1 MNQETI
7 TRHLLED
14 ALEQVLCN
22 PTAAHCWHRLRPL
35 YEAAPQ
41 SMQSAVCTMLAQHVD
56 EGGVPGFLRASFLA
70 FVTGEERWYA
80 AASAALLALQPVD
93 ADRIAAHM
101 GVSWYDA
108 LAGKKDRGAFVDAMR
123 VMRMPA
129 LARRAGQRLAAHT
142 SLRLPARAVTRV
154 ERVALVVP
162 QLGVAGHAPTR
173 MALAHGAM
181 LQADGKTVELY
192 CARELNIAQMP
203 NLLGCGRTTASEL
216 PAPDAWSRA
225 LRRPMTI
232 HLADER
238 MSLLRRWSALLER
251 MVAFDPDLILFVG
264 LYSPWI
270 ELLYPQ
276 RPVLG
281 LSVQSTA
288 PIAPVDVWL
297 AADAAQAG
305 AARAPWGADMP
316 PSTAWHYPY
325 RVQLERAGAPLSR
338 AALGLPASA
347 LVLVSVGYRL
357 GEEIAGAWAARMV
370 EMMMAA
376 PDAVWLLPGCASVPA
391 ALQGLPPERVRAM
404 GHLSNVQE
412 LLACC
417 DICVNPP
424 RMGGGLSVAQAMAAG
439 LPVVAFAGSDGG
451 DKIGAAAVT
460 DSDAYF
466 ATLGRLMADPAA
478 RAAMGAAMRELFA
491 DTLDL
496 ARGGPALRAASEAAL
511 LLFQR
516 RCAMPASS

>member
-1 MNQETI
+1 MNQENV

-22 PTAAHCWHRLRPL
+22 PSAAHCWHRLRPL
-35 YEAAPQ
+35 YEAAAQP
-41 SMQSAVCTMLAQHVD
+41 MQVAVRAMLSQHVGD
-56 EGGVPGFLRASFLA
+56 GGVPGFLRASFLA
-70 FVTGEERWYA
+70 FVTREDGWYE

-101 GVSWYDA
+101 GVCWYDA
-108 LAGKKDRGAFVDAMR
+108 LAGKASRAAFVDAMR
-123 VMRMPA
+123 AMHMPA

-142 SLRLPARAVTRV
+142 ELRLPTRAIQRI

-162 QLGVAGHAPTR
+162 QLNMASHAPTR
-173 MALAHGAM
+173 MALAQGAM
-181 LQADGKTVELY
+181 LQADGMAVELY
-192 CARELNIAQMP
+192 CARELNISQMP

-216 PAPDAWSRA
+216 PAPEVWARG

-238 MSLLRRWSALLER
+238 MSLLRRWSALLEK
-251 MVAFDPDLILFVG
+251 MVAFDPDLIVFVG

-297 AADAAQAG
+297 AADAAQTG
-305 AARAPWGADMP
+305 APRSPWGPDLP

-325 RVQLERAGAPLSR
+325 RVQLERAGAPQSR

-357 GEEIAGAWAARMV
+357 GEEITGPWAARMV
-370 EMMMAA
+370 ERMAAA

-391 ALQGLPPERVRAM
+391 ALQGLPAERVRAM

-412 LLACC
+412 VLACC
-417 DICVNPP
+417 DIYVNPP

-451 DKIGAAAVT
+451 DKIGAESVS

-466 ATLGRLMADPAA
+466 ARLGKLMDDQTVRVAT
-478 RAAMGAAMRELFA
+478 GAAMRDLFA
-491 DTLDL
+491 GTLDL

-511 LLFQR
+511 ALFR
-516 RCAMPASS
+516 RRTNS